1 MTHDDDHQP
10 AQPAAA
16 TDRTADADTGT
27 EALTVAEAEPD
38 PSPLSV
44 IWTLFLD
51 SGLSVG
57 SYLVLRWLGESA
69 YTALLTATIVAGI
82 RAVYV
87 IVRRREA
94 DAFALF
100 MLFVFAMGLALSF
113 VTGSVDFLLIKESFG
128 TGLVGLAF
136 LITCLFGKPLMYY
149 TSQRFAA
156 TTPDE
161 RARWQ
166 GLWET
171 TPSFRR
177 HFRFMSLVWGVV
189 FLAES
194 LVRIPFVFVLP
205 HDVMAVVS
213 PLVTPVMITL
223 LLIWTFRRAAHYE
236 RQAKVGH

>member
-1 MTHDDDHQP
+1 MSHDDEQRP
-10 AQPAAA
+10 AQPPAA
-16 TDRTADADTGT
+16 TDGAATAGADA

-57 SYLVLRWLGESA
+57 SYAVLRWLGEST

-100 MLFVFAMGLALSF
+100 MLFVFAMGLGLSF
-113 VTGSVDFLLIKESFG
+113 VTGSVDFLLVKESFG

-166 GLWET
+166 GLWQT

-177 HFRFMSLVWGVV
+177 HFRFMSIVWGVV
-189 FLAES
+189 FLGES
-194 LVRIPFVFVLP
+194 LIRIPFVFLLP

-223 LLIWTFRRAAHYE
+223 LLVWTFRRAARYE
-236 RQAKVGH
+236 TQAKVGQ